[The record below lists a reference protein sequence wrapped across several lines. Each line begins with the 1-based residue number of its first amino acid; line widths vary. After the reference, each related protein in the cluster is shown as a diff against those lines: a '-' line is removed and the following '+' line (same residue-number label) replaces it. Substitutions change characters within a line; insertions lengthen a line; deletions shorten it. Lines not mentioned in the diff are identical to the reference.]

1 MSDYTK
7 GTNFAAKDALLTGDA
22 NKVVSGTEIDDEFG
36 LARTAINSKAD
47 ETGGILNTCDIN
59 DPDLDGGSIDGCTI
73 GSNSP
78 VTTLTVDNINV
89 NGNTISS
96 TDTDGNIVLTPNGNG
111 VVDINAADI
120 DGGNIDNTT
129 IGGAT
134 PAVVTAT
141 TLNAT
146 DVAVDT
152 SVLVVDG
159 TTNNN
164 VGIGTASPDASYKLD
179 VSGDVRA
186 TNYYG
191 NGSNL
196 TELPVGYS
204 WTDAGTLSS
213 GSTKD
218 LSIDTTNA
226 TQIVVLVSGLQGS
239 GDTTND
245 AWQVRLGTSGG
256 VVETGYHGGFTANNS
271 ADSGGTTSAFTLIE
285 RYGSAS
291 ETTCIIKLFN
301 PTGNEWFLEA
311 NSYQDGGSG
320 AYNAQQYGAVAA
332 GHISLGGALTTV
344 QLRAFGGSFTAGE
357 IYYGVKEY

>member
-22 NKVVSGTEIDDEFG
+22 GKVVSGTEIDDEFA
-36 LARTAINSKAD
+36 LVRVAVNSKAD
-47 ETGGILNTCDIN
+47 ETGGVLNTCDIN
-59 DPDLDGGSIDGCTI
+59 NPDLDGGAIDGCTI

-89 NGNTISS
+89 NGNTIVS
-96 TDTDGNIVLTPNGNG
+96 TNTDGNIAITPNGTG
-111 VVDINAADI
+111 EVDISKVDI
-120 DGGNIDNTT
+120 DSGAIDGTT
-129 IGGAT
+129 IGGTT

-141 TLNAT
+141 TANAT
-146 DVAVDT
+146 DLVVDT
-152 SVLVVDG
+152 NVLVVDG

-164 VGIGTASPDASYKLD
+164 VGIGTASPDGSYKLD

-196 TELPVGYS
+196 TNIQAGYS

-218 LSIDTTNA
+218 LTIDTTNI
-226 TQIVVLVSGLQGS
+226 TQIIVLVSGLQGS
-239 GDTTND
+239 GDTAND
-245 AWQVRLGTSGG
+245 AWHIRLGTSGG
-256 VVETGYHGGFTANNS
+256 VAETGYHGGFTANNS

-291 ETTCIIKLFN
+291 ETTCVIKLFN

-311 NSYQDGGSG
+311 NSYQNSGDGG
-320 AYNAQQYGAVAA
+320 YNAEQHGAVAA

-344 QLRAFGGSFTAGE
+344 QLRAFGGAFTAGE
-357 IYYGVKEY
+357 IYYGTKEY